1 MIAGA
6 AMLSKADLA
15 RLSEAHYRFII
26 GARIKTESEEIK
38 QEILSRSK
46 GLQHGDH
53 FVLKRE
59 DGTRLAVTYSAKRAS
74 KDARN
79 REKGLSR
86 LQKRIKSGRLSKENL
101 NNRGYNK
108 FLVMDGAVSV
118 RIDEEKVLAD
128 QKWDGLKGYL
138 TNTRHGA
145 KKIAEQYSHLWQIER
160 AFRISKTDL
169 RVRPIHHYRRR
180 RIEAHLCIAF
190 AAYAIYKELERLLKN
205 KKILMSA
212 KRAGELTHNMYEMH
226 YTLPDSKMNKKIVL
240 RMDKE
245 QQILFD
251 AIHEK

>member
-1 MIAGA
+1 M
-6 AMLSKADLA
+6 
-15 RLSEAHYRFII
+15 
-26 GARIKTESEEIK
+26 
-38 QEILSRSK
+38 
-46 GLQHGDH
+46 
-53 FVLKRE
+53 LKRE

-86 LQKRIKSGRLSKENL
+86 LQKRIRSGRLTKENL

-138 TNTRHGA
+138 TNTRLGA

-205 KKILMSA
+205 KKIVMSA

-226 YTLPDSKMNKKIVL
+226 YTLPDSKMKKKRVL

-251 AIHEK
+251 AIHKK